1 MNLKIIVVV
10 NKIDRPD
17 ARLDEIGDEVLEL
30 LMDLDA
36 SEEQLENT
44 PFLYCSGRDGT
55 ASLDPHGN
63 GTDLIPLFDTI
74 VNYVNPP
81 EGDPE
86 APLQMLISSIDYN
99 EYVGRIGIG
108 RIARGTIQ
116 VNQQVMIGNYHDPET
131 ASRNK
136 VVSLLQIQGL
146 QKFRQNLQPSAIL
159 FGSAAF
165 PIFPSAIPFVLRI
178 ALNRSRSQK
187 SVNRP

>member
-1 MNLKIIVVV
+1 M
-10 NKIDRPD
+10 
-17 ARLDEIGDEVLEL
+17 
-30 LMDLDA
+30 
-36 SEEQLENT
+36 
-44 PFLYCSGRDGT
+44 
-55 ASLDPHGN
+55 
-63 GTDLIPLFDTI
+63 IPLFDTI

-146 QKFRQNLQPSAIL
+146 QKFQQNLQPSAIL

-178 ALNRSRSQK
+178 ALNRFRSQK